1 MSPCISFAM
10 MEPTR
15 DLKTNRFSWYCCA
28 KENGI
33 FHDRK
38 HSSLQKASGRT
49 FSEYAASLLC
59 LFFFSVWY
67 FWNSWWKFHV
77 HLVCMLLACYFPRLL
92 YCYLCH
98 LSFNFLCFVL
108 LRRAASATLGV
119 VNLYLNI
126 HIQVI
131 KCCEKLRV
139 PSVLIEM
146 QRKCKYTCKYTY
158 EHAQKWN

>member
-1 MSPCISFAM
+1 MQ
-10 MEPTR
+10 R
-15 DLKTNRFSWYCCA
+15 KTEFSTT
-28 KENGI
+28 ENIRLCKRHPGEL
-33 FHDRK
+33 FLSMR
-38 HSSLQKASGRT
+38 
-49 FSEYAASLLC
+49 ASLLC
-59 LFFFSVWY
+59 LLFFSVWY

-158 EHAQKWN
+158 EYAQKWN